1 MAIQGDASDLAKGG
15 YHRRADRKIGYEV
28 AVHDVD
34 VEDGGAAVDRR
45 LCLLA

>member
-1 MAIQGDASDLAKGG
+1 MAVERNASDLAKGG
-15 YHRRADRKIGYEV
+15 DHRRADRKIGYEV